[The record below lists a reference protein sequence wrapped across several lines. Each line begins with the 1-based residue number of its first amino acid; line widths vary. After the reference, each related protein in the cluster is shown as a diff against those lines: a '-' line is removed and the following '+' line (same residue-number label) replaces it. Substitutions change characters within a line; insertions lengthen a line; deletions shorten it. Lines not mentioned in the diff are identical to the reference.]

1 MVVFVIVKCFDNLPV
16 NTVNV
21 SKYKKK
27 VIDRSKSKSMFRQC
41 IIKVAKTY
49 KYLSTESD
57 IRNAC

>member
-49 KYLSTESD
+49 KYLST
-57 IRNAC
+57 